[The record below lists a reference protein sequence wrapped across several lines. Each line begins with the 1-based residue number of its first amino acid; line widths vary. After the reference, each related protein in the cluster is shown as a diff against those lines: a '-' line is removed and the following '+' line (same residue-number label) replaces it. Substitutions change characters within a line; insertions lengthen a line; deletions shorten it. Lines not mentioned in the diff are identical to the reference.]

1 MLNGNNVKREPITIE
16 GLEKLKN
23 ELIFLK
29 EKKRP
34 EIVAAISEARSHGD
48 LKENAEYHAAKEQ
61 QSLTEARIK
70 DIEIKLSN
78 AQVIDILNIEA
89 SDKVIF
95 ATTITVINRE
105 TKQSAQYKIV
115 GEDEAD
121 ANLGKIS
128 YASPLAKQMI
138 GKFEGD
144 VIKVETPSGSIEYA
158 IEKVEYI

>member
-1 MLNGNNVKREPITIE
+1 MDKEPITLN
-16 GLEKLKN
+16 GLNKLKE

-34 EIVAAISEARSHGD
+34 EIVAAIAEARSHGD

-61 QSLTEARIK
+61 QSLTEARIR
-70 DIEIKLSN
+70 DIESKLSTS
-78 AQVIDILNIEA
+78 QVIDIKNIEP

-95 ATTITVINRE
+95 GTTVTVSNTE
-105 TKQSAQYKIV
+105 QQKSVTYKIV

-121 ANLGKIS
+121 ASKGKIS
-128 YASPLAKQMI
+128 FASPLAKQLI

-144 VIKVETPSGSIEYA
+144 LLKVETPGGSTEYE
-158 IEKVEYI
+158 IEKVDYL

>member
-1 MLNGNNVKREPITIE
+1 MNPMTQEGESLLRDELKR
-16 GLEKLKN
+16 LKN
-23 ELIFLK
+23 DE
-29 EKKRP
+29 RP
-34 EIVAAISEARSHGD
+34 RIIDAIATAREFGD

-95 ATTITVINRE
+95 GTTITVINRE
-105 TKQSAQYKIV
+105 TNQSAQYKIV

>member
-1 MLNGNNVKREPITIE
+1 MNPMTQEGESLLRDELKR
-16 GLEKLKN
+16 LKN
-23 ELIFLK
+23 DE
-29 EKKRP
+29 RP
-34 EIVAAISEARSHGD
+34 RIIDAIATAREFGD

-95 ATTITVINRE
+95 GTTISVINCE
-105 TKQSAQYKIV
+105 TNQSAQYKIV

-158 IEKVEYI
+158 IKKVEYI

>member
-1 MLNGNNVKREPITIE
+1 MNPMTKAGESLLREELSRLKREE
-16 GLEKLKN
+16 
-23 ELIFLK
+23 
-29 EKKRP
+29 RP
-34 EIVAAISEARSHGD
+34 KIIDAIATAREFGD

-70 DIEIKLSN
+70 DIEVKLANS
-78 AQVIDILNIEA
+78 QVIDIEKIEP

-95 ATTITVINRE
+95 GTTITVINLE
-105 TKQSAQYKIV
+105 SDKSNKYNIV

-138 GKFEGD
+138 GKYEGD
-144 VIKVETPSGSIEYA
+144 IIKVETPGGLTEYE
-158 IEKVEYI
+158 IIKV

>member
-1 MLNGNNVKREPITIE
+1 MNPMTKAGESLLREELSRLKREE
-16 GLEKLKN
+16 
-23 ELIFLK
+23 
-29 EKKRP
+29 RP
-34 EIVAAISEARSHGD
+34 KIIDAIATAREFGD

-70 DIEIKLSN
+70 DIEVKLANS
-78 AQVIDILNIEA
+78 QVIDIEKIEP

-95 ATTITVINRE
+95 GTTITVINLE
-105 TKQSAQYKIV
+105 SDQSNKYKIV

-138 GKFEGD
+138 GKYEGD
-144 VIKVETPSGSIEYA
+144 IIKVETPGGLTEYE
-158 IEKVEYI
+158 IIKVEYI

>member
-1 MLNGNNVKREPITIE
+1 MNPMTKEGESLLRDELKR
-16 GLEKLKN
+16 LKN
-23 ELIFLK
+23 ED
-29 EKKRP
+29 RP
-34 EIVAAISEARSHGD
+34 RIIDAIATAREFGD

-61 QSLTEARIK
+61 QGLAEARIK
-70 DIEIKLSN
+70 DIEAKLSN
-78 AQVIDILNIEA
+78 SQVIDILSMDP

-95 ATTITVINRE
+95 GTTVTVMNFDSDR
-105 TKQSAQYKIV
+105 SAQYKIV

-128 YASPLAKQMI
+128 YAAPLAKQMI

-144 VIKVETPSGSIEYA
+144 IVKVETPSGTTEYE

>member
-1 MLNGNNVKREPITIE
+1 MNPMTQEGESLLRDELKR
-16 GLEKLKN
+16 LKN
-23 ELIFLK
+23 DE
-29 EKKRP
+29 RP
-34 EIVAAISEARSHGD
+34 RIIDAIATAREFGD

-95 ATTITVINRE
+95 GTTITVINCE
-105 TKQSAQYKIV
+105 TNQSAQYKIV

-158 IEKVEYI
+158 YKKV

>member
-1 MLNGNNVKREPITIE
+1 MTQEGESLLRDELKR
-16 GLEKLKN
+16 LKN
-23 ELIFLK
+23 DE
-29 EKKRP
+29 RP
-34 EIVAAISEARSHGD
+34 RIIDAIATAREFGD

-95 ATTITVINRE
+95 GTTITVMNCE
-105 TKQSAQYKIV
+105 TNQSAQYKIV